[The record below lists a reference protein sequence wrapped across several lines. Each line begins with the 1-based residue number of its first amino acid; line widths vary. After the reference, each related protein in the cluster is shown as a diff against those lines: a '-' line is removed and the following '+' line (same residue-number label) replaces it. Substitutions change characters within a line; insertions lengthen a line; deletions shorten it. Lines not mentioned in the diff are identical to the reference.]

1 MLDTCLK
8 ESEGDRPQSKQD
20 HTGVRQPVSDHKF
33 TEISV
38 VGNQHAPFGKGNIE
52 DKPVVDAGRIVN
64 GDNSDVMVLR
74 PQPSDQP
81 PIGPFVEKEPDAE
94 SAAAEELSQGRLGK
108 RHAFNAPVRDIDAK
122 VGPVITEH
130 PDP

>member
-1 MLDTCLK
+1 MLVRLK
-8 ESEGDRPQSKQD
+8 AAVSALNGRQIATLAIAFAAAVSLTIGSAYWVNSPSY
-20 HTGVRQPVSDHKF
+20 GVLFS
-33 TEISV
+33 
-38 VGNQHAPFGKGNIE
+38 G
-52 DKPVVDAGRIVN
+52 
-64 GDNSDVMVLR
+64 M
-74 PQPSDQP
+74 
-81 PIGPFVEKEPDAE
+81 DAE